1 VLLRGGGKHFCTGL
15 DHSGMASCSYGD
27 LL

>member
-15 DHSGMASCSYGD
+15 DLSGIASCSDGE

>member
-15 DHSGMASCSYGD
+15 DLSGMASCSYGD